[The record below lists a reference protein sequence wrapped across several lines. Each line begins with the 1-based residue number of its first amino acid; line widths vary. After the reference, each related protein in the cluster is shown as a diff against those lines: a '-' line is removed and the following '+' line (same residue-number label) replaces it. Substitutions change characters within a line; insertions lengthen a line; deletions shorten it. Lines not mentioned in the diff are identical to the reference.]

1 MMTRWLRH
9 VREGCKNVI
18 RNGWMSF
25 AALSAVIVTLAVLGF
40 SLILTFNVE
49 QMSNS
54 VTGQLEFSAF
64 LNVNAS
70 EKQGEQVAQEIRA
83 LPGVASVQV
92 ISKNE
97 GLQQMKQEL
106 GQELSDVLNAFKQ
119 NPLPI
124 QIVVKPQDPHQID
137 RLAKEVSEIPG
148 VAAVRDPHK
157 LAAAIFRTLAVV
169 RDIGIVFVVGLV
181 ITSMFLI
188 SNTIRMTIFHRR
200 REIEIMKLVGATNW
214 FIRWPFIIEGMII
227 GLIGSVIPVALLV
240 YGYRSLYAK
249 AKGVFSGLAFP
260 LVQASQIEVKLA
272 VILIAMGLLIGMW
285 GGVITV
291 RRFLRV

>member
-1 MMTRWLRH
+1 MTRWLRH
-9 VREGCKNVI
+9 VREGFKNVI

-40 SLILTFNVE
+40 SLILTFNVA

-70 EKQGEQVAQEIRA
+70 EQQGEQVAQEIRA
-83 LPGVASVQV
+83 LPGIASVQI

-181 ITSMFLI
+181 VTSMFLI

-227 GLIGSVIPVALLV
+227 GLIGSAIPVVLLV
-240 YGYRSLYAK
+240 YGYRSLYVK

-260 LVQASQIEVKLA
+260 LVQAGQIEVKLA

>member
-9 VREGCKNVI
+9 VREGFKNVI

-40 SLILTFNVE
+40 SLILTFNVA

-70 EKQGEQVAQEIRA
+70 EQQGEQVAQEIRA
-83 LPGVASVQV
+83 LPGIASVQI

-181 ITSMFLI
+181 VTSMFLI

-227 GLIGSVIPVALLV
+227 GLIGSAIPVVLLV
-240 YGYRSLYAK
+240 YGYRSLYVK

-260 LVQASQIEVKLA
+260 LVQAGQIEVKLA

>member
-1 MMTRWLRH
+1 MTRWLRH
-9 VREGCKNVI
+9 VREGCKNVV

-40 SLILTFNVE
+40 SLILTFNVQ

-240 YGYRSLYAK
+240 YGYRSLYVK

-260 LVQASQIEVKLA
+260 LVQANQIEVKLA

>member
-1 MMTRWLRH
+1 
-9 VREGCKNVI
+9 
-18 RNGWMSF
+18 MSF

-40 SLILTFNVE
+40 SLILTFNVA

-70 EKQGEQVAQEIRA
+70 EQQGEQVAQEIRA
-83 LPGVASVQV
+83 LPGIASVQI

-181 ITSMFLI
+181 VTSMFLI

-227 GLIGSVIPVALLV
+227 GLIGSAIPVVLLV
-240 YGYRSLYAK
+240 YGYRSLYVK

-260 LVQASQIEVKLA
+260 LVQAGQIEVKLA